1 MNNKILMRIISLV
14 MAASV
19 VLAVGGCGKKGDT
32 ADVISGA
39 DASNGT
45 TKASVQEVID
55 GKGAPVQPS
64 VDEKA
69 STAVVKYTSVNAEG
83 KSEDAT
89 RVVKVDSPIINDLT
103 MSTRLS
109 ETIKNDAQK
118 VKLVNTM
125 VDNGVDKSKA
135 EDIVKNAE
143 KWVEFGYTA
152 YIANTSSQR
161 LITSFLELTN
171 SNNNLVVLKNLDC
184 EYGIK
189 SGSGVPVYI
198 SGLVNVDKYP
208 DEETIIKELNDMKVK
223 LVYTLVDDS
232 ITDIDN
238 WDSVTKKT
246 MAVKFG

>member
-19 VLAVGGCGKKGDT
+19 VLAVGGCGKKGNT

-109 ETIKNDAQK
+109 ETIKNDA
-118 VKLVNTM
+118 
-125 VDNGVDKSKA
+125 
-135 EDIVKNAE
+135 
-143 KWVEFGYTA
+143 
-152 YIANTSSQR
+152 
-161 LITSFLELTN
+161 
-171 SNNNLVVLKNLDC
+171 
-184 EYGIK
+184 
-189 SGSGVPVYI
+189 
-198 SGLVNVDKYP
+198 
-208 DEETIIKELNDMKVK
+208 
-223 LVYTLVDDS
+223 
-232 ITDIDN
+232 
-238 WDSVTKKT
+238 
-246 MAVKFG
+246 

>member
-1 MNNKILMRIISLV
+1 MNNKILTRIISLV

-19 VLAVGGCGKKGDT
+19 VLTVGGCGKKGT
-32 ADVISGA
+32 ASDGTSDK
-39 DASNGT
+39 DAANVT
-45 TKASVQEVID
+45 TKESVQEVID
-55 GKGAPVQPS
+55 GKGSPVQPS

-69 STAVVKYTSVNAEG
+69 STAVVKYTSVNSEG
-83 KSEDAT
+83 KKEDAT

-103 MSTRLS
+103 MSVRLS
-109 ETIKNDAQK
+109 ETLKNDAQK
-118 VKLVNTM
+118 KNFANTIVN
-125 VDNGVDKSKA
+125 NGVDKDKA
-135 EDIVKNAE
+135 DDIVKNAE

-171 SNNNLVVLKNLDC
+171 SNGNLVVLKNLDC

-208 DEETIIKELNDMKVK
+208 DEETIIKELNDMKIK
-223 LVYTLVDDS
+223 LVYTLVEDK
-232 ITDIDN
+232 ITDIDD

-246 MAVKFG
+246 MTIKFG

>member
-1 MNNKILMRIISLV
+1 MNNKILTRIISLV

-19 VLAVGGCGKKGDT
+19 VLTVGGCGKKGT
-32 ADVISGA
+32 ASDGTSDK
-39 DASNGT
+39 DAANVT
-45 TKASVQEVID
+45 TKEGVQEVID
-55 GKGAPVQPS
+55 GKGSPVQPN

-69 STAVVKYTSVNAEG
+69 STAVVKYTSVNSEG

-118 VKLVNTM
+118 VNLVNTI
-125 VDNGVDKSKA
+125 VKDGVDKDKA

-171 SNNNLVVLKNLDC
+171 SNDNLVVLKNLDC

-208 DEETIIKELNDMKVK
+208 DEEAIIKELNGMKIK

-238 WDSVTKKT
+238 WDSVNKKT
-246 MAVKFG
+246 MTIKFG

>member
-1 MNNKILMRIISLV
+1 MNNKILTRIISLV

-19 VLAVGGCGKKGDT
+19 VLTVGGCGKKGT
-32 ADVISGA
+32 ASDGTSDK
-39 DASNGT
+39 DAANVT
-45 TKASVQEVID
+45 TKESVQEVID
-55 GKGAPVQPS
+55 GKGSPVQPN

-83 KSEDAT
+83 KDEDVT

-103 MSTRLS
+103 MSTKLS

-118 VKLVNTM
+118 KNLIDTI

-171 SNNNLVVLKNLDC
+171 TNDNIVVLKDLDC
-184 EYGIK
+184 EYSIK
-189 SGSGVPVYI
+189 SGSGMPVYI
-198 SGLVNVDKYP
+198 SGLVNVEKYP
-208 DEETIIKELNDMKVK
+208 DEETIFKELNSMKIK
-223 LVYTLVDDS
+223 LVYTLADDS
-232 ITDIDN
+232 VTDIDD
-238 WDSVTKKT
+238 WSKVTKKT
-246 MAVKFG
+246 MTINFG